1 VNEAGNWCEKALQY
15 QFSDSELLTRAL
27 MHSSAAADN
36 NERLEFLGDA
46 VLDLVISL
54 HLYADKPTVRE
65 GGLSRYR
72 AELVR
77 KESLVKLAGTIE
89 LAPHIILGSGEQRS
103 GGRYRDSVMANAL
116 EAVFGA
122 ILLDG
127 GFDAANRVILEL
139 FQDRLATLPDEEELK
154 DAKTRLQEYLQAR
167 KSPPPEYNLLG
178 VTGAAHEQTFEVACH
193 IATSDIATTATGS
206 SRRRAEQAAASLALD
221 ACASD

>member
-1 VNEAGNWCEKALQY
+1 VNDAGNWCEKALKY
-15 QFSDSELLTRAL
+15 QFSDSDLLTRAL

-46 VLDLVISL
+46 VLDLAIS
-54 HLYADKPTVRE
+54 HQLYADKPTVRE

-77 KESLVKLAGTIE
+77 KESLVKLAAKIE

-103 GGRYRDSVMANAL
+103 GGRYRDSVLANAL
-116 EAVFGA
+116 EAIFGA
-122 ILLDG
+122 ILLDS
-127 GFDAANRVILEL
+127 GFDAANRVILQL
-139 FQDRLATLPDEEELK
+139 YQDRLATLPDEEELK

-167 KSPPPEYNLLG
+167 KIPPPEYKLLG
-178 VTGAAHEQTFEVACH
+178 VTGVAHAQTFEVACQ
-193 IATSDIATTATGS
+193 IEDSGVATTATGS

-221 ACASD
+221 VCASD

>member
-1 VNEAGNWCEKALQY
+1 VNDAENWCEKALNY
-15 QFSDSELLTRAL
+15 QFSDSGLLTRAL
-27 MHSSAAADN
+27 THRSASLDN

-46 VLDLVISL
+46 VLDLAISCE
-54 HLYADKPTVRE
+54 LYDGKPTVRE

-77 KESLVKLAGTIE
+77 KESLVKLAGKAG
-89 LAPHIILGSGEQRS
+89 LAPYIILGSGEQRS
-103 GGRYRDSVMANAL
+103 GGRQRDSVLANAL

-139 FQDRLATLPDEEELK
+139 FRDRLATLPEEEELK

-167 KSPPPEYNLLG
+167 HMPPPDYELLG
-178 VTGAAHEQTFEVACH
+178 VTGAAHAQTFEVVCR
-193 IATSDIATTATGS
+193 IIDPGTETTGMGS
-206 SRRRAEQAAASLALD
+206 SRRRAEQAAASVALD
-221 ACASD
+221 KIVSD